1 MNIQLGV
8 IVTQILGFLIVL
20 FVLRKYAWGPVLG
33 LLEARREKIRQSFE
47 DIEAQKAEIAKL
59 KAQYEAELKT
69 IEAQAR
75 QRMNEAVTE
84 GQKLAAD
91 IEASARER
99 SRQELEKLKGD
110 VEREYQGARIRFK
123 EEMVTIALGAAERM
137 VRDSL
142 DRQKQSKLVED
153 FLTDLDTA
161 AREKK
166 V

>member
-75 QRMNEAVTE
+75 QRMNEAVAE

-110 VEREYQGARIRFK
+110 VEREYQGARVRFK

>member
-20 FVLRKYAWGPVLG
+20 FVLRKFAWGPVLG

-69 IEAQAR
+69 IETQAR
-75 QRMNEAVTE
+75 QRMNEAVAE

-110 VEREYQGARIRFK
+110 VEREYQAARVRFK